1 MEIQLND
8 FKMYYVD
15 NQRQNKPVLIF
26 IHGLGENLDSW
37 TNQLAYFD
45 ADYRV
50 IAMDLRGHH
59 RSEDGVKPITIKQF
73 AADIIELCDKL
84 HIDKAN
90 FVGLS
95 MGGIICQQLA
105 IDYQDR
111 MLSVSLCNTASYASD
126 EAKSKLVGRLEK
138 IKSISMDEMADF
150 IVTACLPEQYD
161 QKIYDQAFAI
171 FRLNRKEP
179 YMAATIA
186 TFSIDY
192 RKDLS
197 KITIPT
203 LIFTGEFDKATP
215 PEASQFIHSMIPQS
229 ELHIIAG
236 VGHLSK
242 LEKPVEFNQL
252 IADFIQKYNA

>member
-15 NQRQNKPVLIF
+15 NQKQNKPVLVF

-59 RSEDGVKPITIKQF
+59 RSDDGIKPITIKQF
-73 AADIIELCDKL
+73 AADVIELCDKL
-84 HIDKAN
+84 DIQKAN

-95 MGGIICQQLA
+95 MGGIICQELA
-105 IDYQDR
+105 INYPGR
-111 MLSVSLCNTASYASD
+111 MISVALCNTASYASE
-126 EAKSKLVGRLEK
+126 EAKAKLDGRLAM
-138 IKSISMDEMADF
+138 IKSVTMDEMADF
-150 IVTACLPEQYD
+150 IVTACLPAKFD

-192 RKDLS
+192 RDDLS

-215 PEASQFIHSMIPQS
+215 PEASEFIHNMIKHS
-229 ELHIIAG
+229 TLHIISG

-242 LEKPVEFNQL
+242 LEKPAEFNQL
-252 IADFIQKYNA
+252 IFNFIQKHNV

>member
-37 TNQLAYFD
+37 TNQLSYFD

-59 RSEDGVKPITIKQF
+59 RSEDGVKTITIKQF
-73 AADIIELCDKL
+73 ASDVIELCDKL
-84 HIDKAN
+84 NIDKAN

-95 MGGIICQQLA
+95 MGGIICQELA
-105 IDYQDR
+105 INYQNR
-111 MLSVSLCNTASYASD
+111 MISVSLCNTASYASD
-126 EAKSKLVGRLEK
+126 EAKAKLDGRLSM
-138 IKSISMDEMADF
+138 IKSVSMDEMADF
-150 IVTACLPEQYD
+150 IVTACLPEKFD

-179 YMAATIA
+179 YMASTIT

-192 RKDLS
+192 RNDLS

-215 PEASQFIHSMIPQS
+215 PEASEFIHSMIPQS
-229 ELHIIAG
+229 KLHIISG

-242 LEKPVEFNQL
+242 LEKPAEFNQL
-252 IADFIQKYNA
+252 IFDFIQLYNA